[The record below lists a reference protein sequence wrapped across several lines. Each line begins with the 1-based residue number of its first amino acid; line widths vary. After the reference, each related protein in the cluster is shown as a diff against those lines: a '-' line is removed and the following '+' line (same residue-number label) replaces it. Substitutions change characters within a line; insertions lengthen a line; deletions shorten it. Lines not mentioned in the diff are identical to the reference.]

1 MAYFEVKARYE
12 KTTESGM
19 KKTVTEPYIVD
30 AVSITE
36 AEARLVEEIK
46 DFYTDISVTYVRKRN
61 IAEVFPSNETEDD
74 RWYKVKAV
82 FVSFNKNTGVEKRT
96 PSLYLIQARDFATAY
111 RRFTE
116 LMKDTVS
123 DYEIHSITETQ
134 ITEIY
139 LYGNEQ

>member
-30 AVSITE
+30 AVSVTE
-36 AEARLVEEIK
+36 AEARLVKEIR
-46 DFYTDISVTYVRKRN
+46 DYYTDISVTDVRKRN
-61 IAEVFPSNETEDD
+61 IVEVFPSNVTEDD
-74 RWYKVKAV
+74 RWYQVKTV
-82 FVSFNKNTGVEKRT
+82 FIQIDERSGTEKRT
-96 PSLYLIQARDFATAY
+96 PLLYLIQARDFATAH

-123 DYEIHSITETQ
+123 DYEIHSIIETQ
-134 ITEIY
+134 IMDC
-139 LYGNEQ
+139 YGDIHCD

>member
-1 MAYFEVKARYE
+1 MAYFEVKARYQ

-30 AVSITE
+30 AVSVTE

-46 DFYTDISVTYVRKRN
+46 DYCTDIYVTDVRKRN
-61 IAEVFPSNETEDD
+61 IAEVFQINETEDD
-74 RWYKVKAV
+74 HWYQIKAI
-82 FVSFNKNTGVEKRT
+82 FVSFNENTGVEKRT
-96 PSLYLIQARDFATAY
+96 PSIYLIQAKDFATAH

-116 LMKDTVS
+116 LMKGTVS
-123 DYEIHSITETQ
+123 DYEIHTITETQ
-134 ITEIY
+134 IVEIY

>member
-1 MAYFEVKARYE
+1 MKARYE
-12 KTTESGM
+12 KTTESGIN
-19 KKTVTEPYIVD
+19 KTVTEPYIVD
-30 AVSITE
+30 ALSITE

-82 FVSFNKNTGVEKRT
+82 FVSFNENTGVEKRT
-96 PSLYLIQARDFATAY
+96 PSLYLIQAKDFATAH